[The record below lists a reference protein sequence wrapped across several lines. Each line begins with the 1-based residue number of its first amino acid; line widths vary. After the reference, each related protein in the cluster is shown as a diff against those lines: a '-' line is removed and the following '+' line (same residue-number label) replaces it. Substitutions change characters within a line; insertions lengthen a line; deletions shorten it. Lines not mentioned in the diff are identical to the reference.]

1 MLENEIRNAE
11 ADVQDATRALEEE
24 AKPRGVVGEKIIA
37 AAIVQAGAQIALA
50 LLRSAQALAQNMGD
64 PRR

>member
-1 MLENEIRNAE
+1 MFGTPRGP
-11 ADVQDATRALEEE
+11 LEEQ

-37 AAIVQAGAQIALA
+37 AAIVQAGANIALA
-50 LLRSAQALAQNMGD
+50 LLRGAQALARSMGD